1 LGSAAATLESITT
14 DSGNSASLAAAALA
28 SFQNVA
34 AASNS
39 ASNAAANAAA
49 AAERDAT
56 AQANAIRLRQEAEA
70 AAALAARNPS
80 YSGPSVNSLE
90 LAAAQAE
97 REAKETER
105 KAKEAKEA
113 EEKALAEKKA
123 AEDAAAKAKAAADKA
138 AADSLA
144 KEESKRNAA
153 RNQIA
158 KDRAISKKVIQKIE
172 DDAQKN
178 SEKINKSATEIK
190 SAYDLALDQLAK
202 VNKSLAL
209 LKEKENVALSKLNQS
224 KSELLT
230 ASKNLQ
236 SATQK
241 QDIAVAK
248 QAEANYAITK
258 IQVEI
263 DNSKKILIENE
274 KIIKDAQ
281 TELNDVTKK
290 YEKLN
295 ATAQSATNKAADRK
309 KAAEIAYNAWQASL
323 NATRLTASLTVS
335 DSAPTDDPQTAN
347 AQSVQSKLKEQYD
360 LAQKQYEIEKA
371 AADKAVAEAN
381 LAKQAVETAKR
392 NLDSQVSLK
401 ASLISKID
409 KLNSDLPA
417 AKSLLQSATAEKAT
431 SVANYTKAE
440 NEYAAIRSTLSQS
453 EIEYQSAKA
462 DTKNEFENATSQ
474 NNQVTA
480 LKKLSEF
487 SKNSVAAA
495 KDVLNSIQDEAKKL
509 ENTKIVGFLNDGSNL
524 SSILLPVFIL
534 GITAVSVVAIS
545 ANLRR
550 RQRRSKMA
558 AIEKEM
564 FERLVQKNLA
574 RSKQKVK
581 SK

>member
-1 LGSAAATLESITT
+1 A
-14 DSGNSASLAAAALA
+14 
-28 SFQNVA
+28 
-34 AASNS
+34 
-39 ASNAAANAAA
+39 
-49 AAERDAT
+49 
-56 AQANAIRLRQEAEA
+56 
-70 AAALAARNPS
+70 
-80 YSGPSVNSLE
+80 
-90 LAAAQAE
+90 
-97 REAKETER
+97 
-105 KAKEAKEA
+105 A

-172 DDAQKN
+172 ADAQKN
-178 SEKINKSATEIK
+178 TEKINKSATEIK

-230 ASKNLQ
+230 ASKSLQ

-248 QAEANYAITK
+248 QAEANFAISK
-258 IQVEI
+258 IQFEI
-263 DNSKKILIENE
+263 DNSKKILVENE
-274 KIIKDAQ
+274 KIIKVAQ

-295 ATAQSATNKAADRK
+295 ATAQSATSKAAERK

-335 DSAPTDDPQTAN
+335 DPAPTADPQTAA

-360 LAQKQYEIEKA
+360 LAQKQYEIEKE

-381 LAKQAVETAKR
+381 LAKQAVEQAKR
-392 NLDSQVSLK
+392 KLDTHVSLK
-401 ASLISKID
+401 ASLIAKID

-417 AKSLLQSATAEKAT
+417 AKSLLQTATAEKAIA
-431 SVANYTKAE
+431 VANYTKSE
-440 NEYAAIRSTLSQS
+440 NEYAAIKATLSQS
-453 EIEYQSAKA
+453 EIDYQSA
-462 DTKNEFENATSQ
+462 
-474 NNQVTA
+474 
-480 LKKLSEF
+480 
-487 SKNSVAAA
+487 
-495 KDVLNSIQDEAKKL
+495 
-509 ENTKIVGFLNDGSNL
+509 
-524 SSILLPVFIL
+524 
-534 GITAVSVVAIS
+534 
-545 ANLRR
+545 
-550 RQRRSKMA
+550 
-558 AIEKEM
+558 
-564 FERLVQKNLA
+564 
-574 RSKQKVK
+574 
-581 SK
+581 